1 MKTREF
7 VPATQNQPN
16 KYILD
21 LSLLLVAFV
30 WGSTFSLVK
39 MALNEMP
46 VFWFLFLRFL
56 LAFLVFI
63 PLLTQKFRQLDKE
76 TLYWGI
82 GLGILLFLGYA
93 FQTAG
98 LKYTTSINSGFITGL
113 FVVFTPLICA
123 LIFRWFP
130 HWASLVGVIV
140 AFIGLSLL
148 TLNSSLAFNYG
159 DLLTLVA
166 AFSYAVYIVLV
177 GRFASRYDP
186 ALLTWIQTFVVA
198 LASLFFTILLESF
211 QKLPVETISITALLV
226 TSIFATVM
234 AFWIQIY
241 AQRFM
246 HPTRV
251 ALILLGEPVF
261 AGVFGYFWLGEIL
274 TLRKFIG
281 AVLILMGMAFSEI
294 FSNNR
299 EKSDLFKEET
309 DKFGTEETKELAKE
323 TL

>member
-1 MKTREF
+1 MKARELS
-7 VPATQNQPN
+7 QPN
-16 KYILD
+16 RYILD

-39 MALNEMP
+39 VTLQEMP

-63 PLLTQKFRQLDKE
+63 PLLIRRFKHLNKA
-76 TLYWGI
+76 TLLWGVW
-82 GLGILLFLGYA
+82 LGIILFLGYA
-93 FQTAG
+93 FQTVG

-130 HWASLVGVIV
+130 HWASLVGVVV

-148 TLNSSLAFNYG
+148 TLNSSFAFNYG
-159 DLLTLVA
+159 DLLTLIA
-166 AFSYAVYIVLV
+166 AFSYAVYIVLI
-177 GRFASRYDP
+177 GRFAARYDP
-186 ALLTWIQTFVVA
+186 ALLTWAQTFVVG
-198 LASLFFTILLESF
+198 LISLLFTMFLENS
-211 QKLPVETISITALLV
+211 QKLPLGLVSIATLII
-226 TSIFATVM
+226 TSIFATVL

-241 AQRFM
+241 AQKFM

-261 AGVFGYFWLGEIL
+261 AGFFGYFGLQEVL
-274 TLRKFIG
+274 TTRKLIG
-281 AVLILMGMAFSEI
+281 ATLILLGMVFSEI
-294 FSNNR
+294 FSNGR
-299 EKSDLFKEET
+299 EKPGFAKEVVDEL
-309 DKFGTEETKELAKE
+309 EAKELAKE
-323 TL
+323 TP